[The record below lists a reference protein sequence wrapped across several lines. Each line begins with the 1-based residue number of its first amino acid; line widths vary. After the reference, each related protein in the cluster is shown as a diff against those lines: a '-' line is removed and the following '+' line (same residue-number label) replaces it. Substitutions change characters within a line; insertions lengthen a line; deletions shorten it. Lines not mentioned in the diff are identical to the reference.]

1 MIAGAL
7 YSCVGILGYFGF
19 ADAHSAAQGAECAA
33 AFPPPAPGALAA
45 GKPPWL
51 ASANCTLSSDFLAN
65 FGSDLASPGTVYAFA
80 TRVSLLLQ
88 LFTVFP
94 ILLLIIRNQCF
105 NLFLGTEWPGALP
118 VAALNAGVMGVSFVF
133 AALDLQI
140 GAVLGYV
147 GAVGGFVIVFAV
159 PVAMEAVAL
168 LRAKRLVDGEGG
180 GEGEEGEGGKG
191 ALSLASVFELAAWD
205 QLRLGGIT
213 LVGLF
218 FFIAQF
224 LPL

>member
-1 MIAGAL
+1 M
-7 YSCVGILGYFGF
+7 
-19 ADAHSAAQGAECAA
+19 
-33 AFPPPAPGALAA
+33 
-45 GKPPWL
+45 
-51 ASANCTLSSDFLAN
+51 
-65 FGSDLASPGTVYAFA
+65 
-80 TRVSLLLQ
+80 SLLLQ

-168 LRAKRLVDGEGG
+168 LRAKRLEDGEGG
-180 GEGEEGEGGKG
+180 GEGDEGEGGKG

-205 QLRLGGIT
+205 KLRLGGIT